1 MQAPAPEVQALVLVV
16 RVAQL
21 AATEP
26 HSVPDSH
33 VDVRFPQV

>member
-1 MQAPAPEVQALVLVV
+1 MKVPALKVQALVLVV

-21 AATEP
+21 AETEP

-33 VDVRFPQV
+33 VDVRIPQV

>member
-1 MQAPAPEVQALVLVV
+1 MQAPAPELQALVLVV

-21 AATEP
+21 TETEQ

-33 VDVRFPQV
+33 VDVRVPQV

>member
-1 MQAPAPEVQALVLVV
+1 MQVPAPEVQALVLVV

-21 AATEP
+21 AETEP

-33 VDVRFPQV
+33 VDVRVPQV